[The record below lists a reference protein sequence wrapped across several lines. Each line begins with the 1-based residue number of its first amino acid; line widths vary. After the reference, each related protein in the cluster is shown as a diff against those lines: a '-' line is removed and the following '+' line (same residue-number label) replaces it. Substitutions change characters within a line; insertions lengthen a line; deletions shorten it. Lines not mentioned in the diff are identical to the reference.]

1 MHFKH
6 NAQTAELL
14 PEALLFADYARE
26 TPSVPPIPNHGLRNS
41 TAPPRTAEAYRNRI
55 RDGPTTVS
63 RPVRSISSTSRSRS
77 RTNAMTAPRP
87 EVSGRNKTTPACW

>member
-41 TAPPRTAEAYRNRI
+41 TAPRALRKPIETGYGTAR
-55 RDGPTTVS
+55 
-63 RPVRSISSTSRSRS
+63 RPS
-77 RTNAMTAPRP
+77 A
-87 EVSGRNKTTPACW
+87 GR